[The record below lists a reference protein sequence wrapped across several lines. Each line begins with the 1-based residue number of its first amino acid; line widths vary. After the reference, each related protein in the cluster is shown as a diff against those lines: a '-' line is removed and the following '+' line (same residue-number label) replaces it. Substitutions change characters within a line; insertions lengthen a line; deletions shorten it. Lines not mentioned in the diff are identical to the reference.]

1 MRSVRVRIIGAIAL
15 CVIIAVVS
23 VGMMSIINSGN
34 VASSDAEE
42 KMKLMCSEQTVSV
55 NDLFRKIEQSVDTL
69 SELVMKKLDFNQM
82 SKDVK
87 YADTLST
94 NIMGEVRTFATNTEG
109 AITAYV
115 RYNPKYSKP
124 TSGIF
129 LTRDSLED
137 EFGSVTPTDFSQYD
151 EDDAEH
157 VGWYYIPVK
166 NGAPIWMDPYL
177 NANIN
182 VYMIS
187 YVVPLF
193 DQSTGESIG
202 IIGMDIDFS
211 MITDMISSISLYDTG
226 NAYLVSTSGNVL
238 YDSVLEPGTPFAD
251 KEGMSDVAA
260 MIASGTEPD
269 TLINYSDSE
278 GSKKTVFKT
287 LNNGMTL
294 GITVSS
300 SEINENAD
308 QLRNIILL
316 VGAIVLVVV
325 IVIGFFMSMTITS
338 PLRKLIKVIDDTADL
353 QLSSDPVTEKLARGH
368 DELGKMAQAIM
379 RMRTSLSD
387 MVENMESIQ
396 STITDSIEELDG
408 IMNSNNTMSED
419 NSAILEE
426 LTSSFEETAADA
438 GHINTQVADARSSS
452 EQIYSL
458 IDEGRG
464 AADDLSEK
472 AKELETFAE
481 SSMEKLKAMYD
492 TIVAD
497 AAAATE
503 QSKAVERI
511 NELTGDIQAI
521 SGQTNLL
528 ALNASIEAAR
538 AGEAGKG
545 FAVVASEIGGL
556 AAQTS
561 ETVGRIDEIVDQ
573 VNGAV
578 QNMLNCIN
586 TITKFMGETV
596 LSDYESFDKVG
607 KDYEGDS
614 VVFIEMMKNIGD
626 ATTQMTQNISDI
638 SDSVANISD
647 MINRSEEAIH
657 SVADKSV
664 QVAASSTDGYR
675 KLQTNEETMEQLG
688 EIIHRFKR

>member
-23 VGMMSIINSGN
+23 VGIMSIINSGE

-42 KMKLMCSEQTVSV
+42 SMKLMCSGETVNV
-55 NDLFRKIEQSVDTL
+55 NDLFQKIEQSVDTL

-82 SKDVK
+82 TKDKK
-87 YADTLST
+87 YADTLT
-94 NIMGEVRTFATNTEG
+94 NNIMGEVRTFASNTEG

-115 RYNPKYSKP
+115 RYNPAYSAP

-129 LTRDSLED
+129 LTRNSLEE
-137 EFGSVTPTDFSQYD
+137 EFESVTPTDFSQYEETD
-151 EDDAEH
+151 LEH
-157 VGWYYIPVK
+157 VGWYYIPVN

-187 YVVPLF
+187 YVVPLY
-193 DQSTGESIG
+193 DQSSGESIG

-211 MITDMISSISLYDTG
+211 MITDMISAIELYETG
-226 NAYLVSTSGNVL
+226 SSYLVSTTNNVL
-238 YDSVLEPGTPFAD
+238 YDSVLETGDAFAN
-251 KEGMSDVAA
+251 KEGMADVAA
-260 MIASGTEPD
+260 AVASGSGED
-269 TLINYSDSE
+269 TMYDFTDSE
-278 GSKKTVFKT
+278 GAKKTVFKR
-287 LNNGMTL
+287 LDNGMAL
-294 GITVSS
+294 GIIVAS
-300 SEINENAD
+300 SEINENAVH
-308 QLRNIILL
+308 LRNIIII
-316 VGAIVLVVV
+316 VGAIVLVIV
-325 IVIGFFMSMTITS
+325 IIIGFFMSMTITS
-338 PLRKLIKVIDDTADL
+338 PIRKLTGVIDNTADL
-353 QLSSDPVTEKLARGH
+353 QLSSDPVTEKLARQH
-368 DELGKMAQAIM
+368 DELGRMAQAIK
-379 RMRTSLSD
+379 RMRESLSG
-387 MVENMESIQ
+387 MVENMENIQ
-396 STITDSIEELDG
+396 STITDSTSELDG
-408 IMNSNNTMSED
+408 IMKSNNTMSED

-426 LTSSFEETAADA
+426 LTTSFAETASDA
-438 GHINTQVADARSSS
+438 GHINSQVADARSSS
-452 EQIYSL
+452 EQIYEL

-481 SSMEKLKAMYD
+481 RSMDKLKEMYD
-492 TIVAD
+492 TIVED
-497 AAAATE
+497 AAKATE

-561 ETVGRIDEIVDQ
+561 ETVSRIDEIVDQ
-573 VNGAV
+573 VNEAV

-586 TITKFMGETV
+586 TTTKFMGETV
-596 LSDYESFDKVG
+596 LSDYEAFDRVG
-607 KDYEGDS
+607 KDYEGDA

-626 ATTQMTQNISDI
+626 ATTQMNQNISDI

-647 MINRSEEAIH
+647 MINRSEYAIR

-664 QVAASSTDGYR
+664 QVATSSTDGYQ
-675 KLQTNEETMEQLG
+675 KLQTNEETMGQLG
-688 EIIHRFKR
+688 DIIHQFKR